1 MGIEAVVITWLLG
14 LVSGM
19 RHAFEPDHV
28 AAMSTL
34 VAEGHGSRRAA
45 WLGAWWG
52 LGHTTALLGVG
63 LALGVL
69 RAELSPGTEQA
80 LEFLV
85 GLMLLGLGVRAV
97 RRGLAEMRSGAEG
110 WHQHRGRVHHHPASG
125 RHLHV
130 GRWALSPR
138 SFAVGVVHGL
148 AGSGALVALGMTELS
163 SMPARLF
170 YVALFGFGSVA
181 AMAALSGL
189 AGWQLARLASRRGA
203 HAWLQVAA
211 GALSLIVGGLW
222 VAPMRHGLPG
232 L

>member
-1 MGIEAVVITWLLG
+1 MGIETVVSTWLFG

-52 LGHTTALLGVG
+52 LGHTTALLAVG
-63 LALGVL
+63 LVLGLL
-69 RAELSPGTEQA
+69 RAELSTGVEEA
-80 LEFLV
+80 LEFGV
-85 GLMLLGLGVRAV
+85 GLMLLGLGALAV
-97 RRGLAEMRSGAEG
+97 RRGIAEVRGGPDA
-110 WHQHRGRVHHHPASG
+110 WHAHGGHTHHHPARGSHV
-125 RHLHV
+125 HLGH
-130 GRWALSPR
+130 WTLSPR
-138 SFAVGVVHGL
+138 SFIVGIVHVL
-148 AGSGALVALGMTELS
+148 AGSGAQVALAMTELS
-163 SMPARLF
+163 SMPARLL
-170 YVALFGFGSVA
+170 YVALFGLGSVA
-181 AMAALSGL
+181 AMATLSGL

-203 HAWLQVAA
+203 HAWLQVTA

-222 VAPMRHGLPG
+222 VAPMLHGLPG

>member
-1 MGIEAVVITWLLG
+1 MGVEAVFATWMLG

-52 LGHTTALLGVG
+52 LGHTVALLGVG
-63 LALGVL
+63 LVLGVL

-80 LEFLV
+80 LECLV
-85 GLMLLGLGVRAV
+85 GLMLLGLGARAV

-110 WHQHRGRVHHHPASG
+110 WHRHGGRTHHHPASG

-130 GRWALSPR
+130 GSWAISPR
-138 SFAVGVVHGL
+138 SFAVGIVHGL
-148 AGSGALVALGMTELS
+148 AGSGALVALAMTELA

-170 YVALFGFGSVA
+170 YVALFGVGSVA
-181 AMAALSGL
+181 AMAAVSGL
-189 AGWQLARLASRRGA
+189 AGWQMANLTARPGMHGR
-203 HAWLQVAA
+203 LQIVA
-211 GALSLIVGGLW
+211 GVLSLLVGGLW
-222 VAPMRHGLPG
+222 AAPMFAFMT
-232 L
+232 

>member
-1 MGIEAVVITWLLG
+1 MMGVEAVFATWMLG

-52 LGHTTALLGVG
+52 LGHTAALLGVG

-97 RRGLAEMRSGAEG
+97 RRGLAEMRSGTEA
-110 WHQHRGRVHHHPASG
+110 WHQHRGRAHHHPASG

-138 SFAVGVVHGL
+138 SFAVGIVHGL
-148 AGSGALVALGMTELS
+148 AGSGALVALAMTELA

-170 YVALFGFGSVA
+170 YVALFGLGSVA
-181 AMAALSGL
+181 AMAAVSGL
-189 AGWQLARLASRRGA
+189 AGWQMASLSARPGMHGR
-203 HAWLQVAA
+203 LQLVA
-211 GALSLIVGGLW
+211 GALSLVVGGLW
-222 VAPMRHGLPG
+222 AAPMLSFVM
-232 L
+232 